1 MPADALNA
9 FHIAL
14 CSNQRQLANLD
25 LVEQAETLIRDAYSR
40 LLEANV
46 DCVLRQLDTRTEHV
60 ASVRAGNDLIAIVES
75 EQSLCGLQHLADAA
89 LTRLTRH
96 AEASRQANSG
106 YRTARQATLQ
116 RIGAIRAAIDS
127 YQRVSQPG
135 Q

>member
-9 FHIAL
+9 LQIAL

-25 LVEQAETLIRDAYSR
+25 LIEQAETLLRDAYSR

-46 DCVLRQLDTRTEHV
+46 DSVLRQLDIRTEHV

-89 LTRLTRH
+89 LTRHTRH
-96 AEASRQANSG
+96 AEASRQAIAE
-106 YRTARQATLQ
+106 YQTARQAILK
-116 RIGAIRAAIDS
+116 RIEAIRVAIDG
-127 YQRVSQPG
+127 YQRACRPG

>member
-9 FHIAL
+9 LQIAL

-25 LVEQAETLIRDAYSR
+25 LIEQAETLLRDAYSR

-46 DCVLRQLDTRTEHV
+46 DSVLRQLDIRTEHV

-89 LTRLTRH
+89 LT
-96 AEASRQANSG
+96 
-106 YRTARQATLQ
+106 
-116 RIGAIRAAIDS
+116 
-127 YQRVSQPG
+127 
-135 Q
+135 